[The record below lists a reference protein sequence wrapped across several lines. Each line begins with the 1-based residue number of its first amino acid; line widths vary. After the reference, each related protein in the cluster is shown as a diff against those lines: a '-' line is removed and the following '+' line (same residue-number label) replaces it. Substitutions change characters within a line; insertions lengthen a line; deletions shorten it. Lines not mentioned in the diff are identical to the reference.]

1 MYSTVRRQQ
10 QATRDFFR
18 SMGFDTDTR
27 SGQNKKRRQQQSP
40 APVKKK
46 KIEPGTGEYVKYEE
60 ISIQESTYTETRSSA
75 GQSTSIVA
83 EQQITDVEWEDI
95 K

>member
-18 SMGFDTDTR
+18 SMGFDTGTR
-27 SGQNKKRRQQQSP
+27 PGQNKTRQQHSP

-75 GQSTSIVA
+75 SQSAHIAA

-95 K
+95 Q